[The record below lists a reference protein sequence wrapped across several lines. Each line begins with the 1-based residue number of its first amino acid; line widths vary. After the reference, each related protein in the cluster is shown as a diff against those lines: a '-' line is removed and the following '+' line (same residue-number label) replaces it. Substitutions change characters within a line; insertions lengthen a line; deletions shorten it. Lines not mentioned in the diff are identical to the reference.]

1 MKFLLN
7 SQIKIFSLTL
17 SAKEDGGF
25 EEAEVC
31 LGSFYCHARLSQVN
45 EEENLVVIIRS
56 HKDVKG
62 RLKVLFEDKTYL
74 VFNIKEVAKGFLKLI
89 CK

>member
-17 SAKEDGGF
+17 NAKEDGGF
-25 EEAEVC
+25 EEMEVC
-31 LGSFYCHARLSQVN
+31 LGSFYCHARLNQVN
-45 EEENLVVIIRS
+45 EEENLVVVIRS
-56 HKDVKG
+56 HKDVKS
-62 RLKVLFEDKTYL
+62 RLKVLFGGKTYL
-74 VFNIKEVAKGFLKLI
+74 VFSIKEVAKGFLKLI